1 VRRPAAARTVAED
14 MRASTGN
21 NAVEVRSLDV
31 SDLAS
36 VRRFC
41 ADWTGPLQI
50 LINNA
55 GIMALQDLQRTPG
68 GWEMQFATNFLGH
81 FALTTGLHAALAAAS
96 GARIVCVSSSANMM
110 APVFFDDPHFNFIPY
125 NPWLAYGQSKTA
137 NVLMAVEATRRWANA
152 GIFANALNP
161 GAIPTNLQRHVGG
174 KLVTPPE
181 KQKTTQQGAA
191 TSVLLAT
198 SRQLEGIGGRYFED
212 CNEANVVDARI
223 ILVAVSL
230 LMLSIRKM
238 PSDFGA
244 SQRQCWRRND
254 GNEFSKLL
262 IPHLFEFVV
271 ARVAEALQQ
280 INRAVDGHFAQFDK
294 ALVRLQIGIQDFSG
308 NVFGAMDH
316 RL

>member
-1 VRRPAAARTVAED
+1 MERITTSFGFSSTAAEVIEGVDLSGKRAIVTGGSSGIGLETAKALSAAGAAVTLAARRPAAARAAAEGI
-14 MRASTGN
+14 RISTGN
-21 NAVEVRSLDV
+21 DRVEVKSLDV
-31 SDLAS
+31 SDPAS

-55 GIMALQDLQRTPG
+55 GIMALQDLQRTPE

-96 GARIVCVSSSANMM
+96 GARIVSVSSSANMM

-137 NVLMAVEATRRWANA
+137 NVLMAVEATRRWADT

-174 KLVTPPE
+174 KLLTPRE
-181 KQKTTQQGAA
+181 KQKTAQQGAA

-198 SRQLEGIGGRYFED
+198 SPQLEGIGGRYFED
-212 CNEANVVDARI
+212 CNEASVVDRRPDNFAGG
-223 ILVAVSL
+223 VAPYAL
-230 LMLSIRKM
+230 DPENADRL
-238 PSDFGA
+238 
-244 SQRQCWRRND
+244 WR
-254 GNEFSKLL
+254 LATTM
-262 IPHLFEFVV
+262 V
-271 ARVAEALQQ
+271 AP
-280 INRAVDGHFAQFDK
+280 
-294 ALVRLQIGIQDFSG
+294 
-308 NVFGAMDH
+308 
-316 RL
+316 